1 MNGDRGMRGSFGVRL
16 TRDSPWQRLVFGLIL
31 LGVGVVFWL
40 DQIGTIDARDYYV
53 WWPLALIAVGVANL
67 LERRWFGAAIWSVVG
82 IYSLLPMI
90 GYSRVPLWRI
100 LGLWPLMI
108 SVAGVTL
115 VMQALRRSGGRP
127 AFRAIAVM
135 AGNNRRIASQNFER
149 GEAVAVMG
157 GCEIDLSPA
166 RIVEEAVI
174 DVLAVWGGI
183 EIRVPTGW
191 KVIGKVAPILGGY
204 EDKTAGAPDGAPRL
218 VIRGSAIMG
227 GIEVRNAESVS

>member
-1 MNGDRGMRGSFGVRL
+1 
-16 TRDSPWQRLVFGLIL
+16 
-31 LGVGVVFWL
+31 
-40 DQIGTIDARDYYV
+40 
-53 WWPLALIAVGVANL
+53 
-67 LERRWFGAAIWSVVG
+67 
-82 IYSLLPMI
+82 
-90 GYSRVPLWRI
+90 
-100 LGLWPLMI
+100 
-108 SVAGVTL
+108 
-115 VMQALRRSGGRP
+115 
-127 AFRAIAVM
+127 M

-166 RIVEEAVI
+166 RIAEEAVI

-191 KVIGKVAPILGGY
+191 KVIGRVAPILGGY

>member
-1 MNGDRGMRGSFGVRL
+1 VNGDRGKKGSFGVRL

-31 LGVGVVFWL
+31 LGAGVVFWL
-40 DQIGTIDARDYYV
+40 DQVGTINARDYFV
-53 WWPLALIAVGVANL
+53 WWPLALIAMGVANL
-67 LERRWFGAAIWSVVG
+67 LERRWFAAAIWWVTG
-82 IYSLLPMI
+82 IYSLLPLM
-90 GYSRVPLWRI
+90 GYSRFPLWRI

-108 SVAGVTL
+108 SFAGLTL
-115 VMQALRRSGGRP
+115 VAQALRRSGGTP

-135 AGNNRRIASQNFER
+135 AGNNRRIASQNFQR

-166 RIVEEAVI
+166 RIAEEAVI

-191 KVIGKVAPILGGY
+191 KIIGRVAPILGGY

-227 GIEVRNAESVS
+227 GIEVRNAESAS